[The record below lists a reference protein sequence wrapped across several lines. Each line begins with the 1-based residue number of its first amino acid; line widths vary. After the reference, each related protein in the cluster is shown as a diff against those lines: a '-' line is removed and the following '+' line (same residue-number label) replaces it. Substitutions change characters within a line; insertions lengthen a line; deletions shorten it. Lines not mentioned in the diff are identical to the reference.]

1 MIRLAVLP
9 PLAALLPLAVLAAM
23 PARAGESAPVRSS
36 RATVT
41 LVSDTDAVR
50 AGQPM
55 RLGLR
60 MRLAPGWHTYWRNPG
75 DAGVPP
81 ELALTLP
88 AGATAGDLQW
98 PTPVRLPEGPLM
110 TYGYTGEV
118 LLPVA
123 VTPGAD
129 PLHVEASATWL
140 VCEKICVPEEGRFT
154 LDLPPGAPA
163 PSAQAPLFAAAD
175 ARMPRP
181 SPFPATVAPDGTL
194 TLRGAGLSAATVR
207 DAWFFPGSDGT
218 VENAA
223 PQRLAEGDGEVSL
236 VLEPG
241 VLQPG
246 QAAAVATG
254 LTGTVVLRD
263 PGGQETYLDVAAQP
277 GAAPATTLAAS
288 AATPTAP
295 ATTPVAPAT
304 TLTAAPAVA
313 LAAAPAAA
321 LAAAPLAQTLLL
333 ALLGGLLLN
342 LMPCVF
348 PVLAMKAM
356 ALARMSGAALGEVRR
371 HALSYTAGVMVA
383 FGALGG
389 ALLALRAAGGAIGW
403 GFQFQS
409 PAFVAAM
416 AWVLFGVGLNL
427 SGVFQVGGRLA
438 NAGQGL
444 ASRGGHAG
452 SFATGA
458 LAVLVAT
465 PCTAPFMGA
474 AIAAAL
480 AAPAAVTVLVFG
492 AMGLGLAMPYAVLA
506 LLPGAARLLPRP
518 GAWMDVLRGVLAFP
532 MYAAAAWLVWV
543 ISQQAGPDGVLAAL
557 GGLLLVGFAA
567 WSYGLAQAS
576 GGRWLGRGAALA
588 AVALAAA
595 LLPALSV
602 APAAQAQA
610 VPAEGIEP
618 YTPAR
623 LASLRADGR
632 PVFVNMTA
640 AWCVS
645 CLVNERVALA
655 PAAVRDAFATH
666 RVAYLKGD
674 WTRGDPAI
682 TAFLR
687 EHGRDGVPLYVFYPA
702 GSGAPTVLPQILT
715 EAAVLEQLDRAG
727 G

>member
-1 MIRLAVLP
+1 MKWLALIP
-9 PLAALLPLAVLAAM
+9 LLLAAPFAT
-23 PARAGESAPVRSS
+23 PAWAGESAPVRSS
-36 RATVT
+36 RAVVT

-50 AGQPM
+50 PGQPL

-60 MRLAPGWHTYWRNPG
+60 MRMAPGWHTYWRNPG

-81 ELALTLP
+81 ELTLTLP
-88 AGATAGDLQW
+88 PGVTAGDLQW
-98 PTPVRLPEGPLM
+98 PTPVRLPEGPVM

-118 LLPVA
+118 VLPVA
-123 VTPGAD
+123 LTPGPD
-129 PLHVEASATWL
+129 PLHVEATATWL
-140 VCEKICVPEEGRFT
+140 VCEKICVPEEGSFT
-154 LDLPPGAPA
+154 LDLPGGAPA
-163 PSAQAPLFAAAD
+163 PSAEAALFDAAAV
-175 ARMPRP
+175 RMPRP
-181 SPFPATVAPDGTL
+181 SPFAATVAPDGRL
-194 TLRGAGLSAATVR
+194 TLRGAGLSGAAVR
-207 DAWFFPGSDGT
+207 EAWFLPAVWGG

-223 PQRLAEGDGEVSL
+223 PQVLTVGDGAVSL
-236 VLEPG
+236 ALK
-241 VLQPG
+241 PG
-246 QAAAVATG
+246 QAFKADANLA
-254 LTGTVVLRD
+254 GTVVLRD
-263 PGGQETYLDVAAQP
+263 GGGQETYLSVDAVP
-277 GAAPATTLAAS
+277 GAAPAPYTN
-288 AATPTAP
+288 
-295 ATTPVAPAT
+295 
-304 TLTAAPAVA
+304 TAAAAV
-313 LAAAPAAA
+313 
-321 LAAAPLAQTLLL
+321 PLAQTLLL

-356 ALARMSGAALGEVRR
+356 ALARLSGAALGEVRR

-383 FGALGG
+383 FGVLGL
-389 ALLALRAAGGAIGW
+389 ALLGLRAAGGAAGW

-427 SGVFQVGGRLA
+427 SGVYQVGGRLA
-438 NAGQGL
+438 GAGQGL

-480 AAPAAVTVLVFG
+480 AAPAAVTLLVFL
-492 AMGLGLAMPYAVLA
+492 AMGLGLAAPYAVLA
-506 LLPGAARLLPRP
+506 LIPAASRLLPRP

-543 ISQQAGPDGVLAAL
+543 VSQQAGPDGVLAAL

-567 WSYGLAQAS
+567 WSLGLAQGS
-576 GGRWLGRGAALA
+576 RRPWLGRGAALA
-588 AVALAAA
+588 AAVVAAA

-602 APAAQAQA
+602 ASAGPVQAASSEAA
-610 VPAEGIEP
+610 SGGSEP
-618 YTPAR
+618 YSPAR
-623 LASLRADGR
+623 LASLRAENR

-645 CLVNERVALA
+645 CLVNERVALS
-655 PAAVRDAFATH
+655 PAAVRDAFAA
-666 RVAYLKGD
+666 RGVAYLKGD
-674 WTRGDPAI
+674 WTRGDPVI
-682 TAFLR
+682 TAYLR

-702 GSGAPTVLPQILT
+702 GAGAPEVLPQILT
-715 EAAVLEQLDRAG
+715 ESAVLDQINKIG

>member
-1 MIRLAVLP
+1 MIRLAV
-9 PLAALLPLAVLAAM
+9 LLPLAVLAAM
-23 PARAGESAPVRSS
+23 PARAGESAAVRSS
-36 RATVT
+36 RAIVT

-50 AGQPM
+50 AGQPL

-81 ELALTLP
+81 ELTLTLP

-123 VTPGAD
+123 VTPGPD

-154 LDLPPGAPA
+154 LDLPPGVPA

-194 TLRGAGLSAATVR
+194 TLRGAGLSATTVR
-207 DAWFFPGSDGT
+207 EAWFFPGAEGA

-223 PQRLAEGDGEVSL
+223 PQRLAAGDGEVSL
-236 VLEPG
+236 AVKL
-241 VLQPG
+241 G
-246 QAAAVATG
+246 QADAAG
-254 LTGTVVLRD
+254 LAGTVVLRD
-263 PGGQETYLDVAAQP
+263 PGGQETYLDIAAKP
-277 GAAPATTLAAS
+277 GTAPS
-288 AATPTAP
+288 AA
-295 ATTPVAPAT
+295 ATV
-304 TLTAAPAVA
+304 
-313 LAAAPAAA
+313 
-321 LAAAPLAQTLLL
+321 PLAQTLLL

-389 ALLALRAAGGAIGW
+389 ALLALRAAGEVAGW

-427 SGVFQVGGRLA
+427 SGVFQVGGRLTG
-438 NAGQGL
+438 AGQGL

-480 AAPAAVTVLVFG
+480 AAPAPLTLAVFG
-492 AMGLGLAMPYAVLA
+492 AMGLGLAAPYALLA

-567 WSYGLAQAS
+567 WSYGLTQAS
-576 GGRWLGRGAALA
+576 NGRWLGLGTALA

-595 LLPALSV
+595 LLPALNS

-610 VPAEGIEP
+610 APGEGIEP

-655 PAAVRDAFATH
+655 PSAVRDAFATH

-687 EHGRDGVPLYVFYPA
+687 EHNRDGVPLYVFYPA
-702 GSGAPTVLPQILT
+702 GSGAPIVLPQILT

-727 G
+727 S